1 MCAENGVAV
10 LWLAPNTGWGGSMG
24 GSLVG
29 NNGVVVD
36 NLDVKEIAN
45 VIGKSATNALLKVAS
60 GM

>member
-1 MCAENGVAV
+1 
-10 LWLAPNTGWGGSMG
+10 MG

-36 NLDVKEIAN
+36 NLDVNEIAN